1 MDLKELRRRDVI
13 RLSSLG
19 AVGLMI
25 SPGRAFA
32 QTKPLFRLDEQNS
45 IHFLAGHFIPQFLTL
60 PVEWEVKQFA
70 TSGQGRVSAF
80 ARGAIDCIT
89 TSWTY
94 LAQMAFNDL
103 PGTCVTGMA
112 GGGSRVLVPRGSSIK
127 TWEDL
132 RGKSVGVVEYSFQD
146 ISFIYALKKKG
157 IDPFKDLKRV
167 NLGSPAGVVAAMS
180 GGQVDACA
188 IFEPYGSILM
198 VERGAVMISN
208 LSDDAFG
215 ITNGGMFVH
224 NDFIKKY
231 PEMTQDIVSAT
242 VKATEFVAT
251 HRDAWID
258 RAREVTGQSQE
269 VATLAVDNCTP
280 SIDIPATTIR
290 GIAKA
295 MYELGI
301 QNRDVTDD
309 LNHYIDYTYLEKATG
324 KTKDQLGYLA

>member
-1 MDLKELRRRDVI
+1 MDLKELCRRDVI

-157 IDPFKDLKRV
+157 IDP
-167 NLGSPAGVVAAMS
+167 SSS
-180 GGQVDACA
+180 GEQ
-188 IFEPYGSILM
+188 F
-198 VERGAVMISN
+198 R
-208 LSDDAFG
+208 
-215 ITNGGMFVH
+215 
-224 NDFIKKY
+224 KKY
-231 PEMTQDIVSAT
+231 SKTETRAPNAGSTKPTVQPASLPRGTQT
-242 VKATEFVAT
+242 VGNMDVEPPHHKGRNLKPTRLSCQNGVWRC
-251 HRDAWID
+251 RDKGRKGNDSRI
-258 RAREVTGQSQE
+258 S
-269 VATLAVDNCTP
+269 L
-280 SIDIPATTIR
+280 R
-290 GIAKA
+290 GILRSLPLFRPPNRAKS
-295 MYELGI
+295 
-301 QNRDVTDD
+301 QNRD
-309 LNHYIDYTYLEKATG
+309 
-324 KTKDQLGYLA
+324 